1 MKLLTGNSNKSLSKK
16 ISKYLKSKLINSS
29 IRKFADGEI
38 YIEINENIRGNS
50 IFIIQSI
57 SSPANDNLMELLL
70 CIDALKRSSA
80 KNITTVIPYFGYA
93 RQDRKVVPRT
103 SISAKLVS
111 NLITKA
117 GADRVVT
124 VDLHAGQVQGFF
136 DIPVDNLFCTPIFTR
151 HIKKNI
157 KNKNIICVAPDV
169 GGTER
174 ARALGK
180 SLNVGLA
187 IVDKRRPAPGKS
199 QVMNVIGNVKDKTCI
214 IVDDIID
221 NIQKQKLSDFIN
233 KWIQDKINLVL
244 KSLVDLKNIKDK
256 NSSIKA
262 LAYQLY
268 ENNGVLKREQVS
280 EYLKSLGQNERKILR
295 ELGVKF
301 GRYHVFLYQLIKP
314 EAVSLRT
321 LLWKNFHQ
329 KYFNIK
335 PPIFGL
341 NFLDDKELRNKNF
354 MLLCGFEKFDNLF
367 VRIDIL
373 ERLFML
379 IINSPNSK
387 ENKEI
392 KIIPEMLNLLGC
404 SKDNFK
410 KLLQKMN
417 YKIFDKNDETYFKY
431 NPIKKFKQNS
441 NKKVSSENPFKI
453 LKNLNLG

>member
-1 MKLLTGNSNKSLSKK
+1 MKLLTGNSNKVLSKNIAK
-16 ISKYLKSKLINSS
+16 FLKTKLINSS

-124 VDLHAGQVQGFF
+124 VDLHAGQIQGFF
-136 DIPVDNLFCTPIFTR
+136 DIPVDNLFSTPIFAR

-157 KNKNIICVAPDV
+157 KSKNIICVAPDV

-180 SLNVGLA
+180 LLDVGLA

-199 QVMNVIGNVKDKTCI
+199 QVMNVIGNVKNKTCI

-221 NIQKQKLSDFIN
+221 SGGTIVNAAKALKDRGAKDVYAYITHGILSGDAIQKIK
-233 KWIQDKINLVL
+233 
-244 KSLVDLKNIKDK
+244 KSMI
-256 NSSIKA
+256 
-262 LAYQLY
+262 
-268 ENNGVLKREQVS
+268 
-280 EYLKSLGQNERKILR
+280 
-295 ELGVKF
+295 
-301 GRYHVFLYQLIKP
+301 
-314 EAVSLRT
+314 
-321 LLWKNFHQ
+321 
-329 KYFNIK
+329 
-335 PPIFGL
+335 
-341 NFLDDKELRNKNF
+341 
-354 MLLCGFEKFDNLF
+354 
-367 VRIDIL
+367 
-373 ERLFML
+373 
-379 IINSPNSK
+379 
-387 ENKEI
+387 
-392 KIIPEMLNLLGC
+392 
-404 SKDNFK
+404 K
-410 KLLQKMN
+410 KLVITDTINNQEKVKKTRNIEVLTISNLMGEAIKRISN
-417 YKIFDKNDETYFKY
+417 STSVSDLFK
-431 NPIKKFKQNS
+431 
-441 NKKVSSENPFKI
+441 
-453 LKNLNLG
+453 